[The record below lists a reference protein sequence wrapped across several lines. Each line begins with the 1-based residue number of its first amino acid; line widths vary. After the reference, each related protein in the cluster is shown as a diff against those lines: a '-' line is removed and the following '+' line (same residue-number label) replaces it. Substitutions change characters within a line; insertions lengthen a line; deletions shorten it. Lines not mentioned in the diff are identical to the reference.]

1 MKKILLSMIMLL
13 PFVYVLAQSSN
24 PQDDAKKKKI
34 DKIFELMGYVNIS
47 SLPGETDNYSGPLLG
62 GQIGG
67 QVKLGQFSERMAV
80 WGGAAFSMQGGKYKS
95 SYTGGGD
102 YGDGSLRLNY
112 LNFPI
117 TARYQA
123 KNGFFAEGGI
133 QPGILLSAKNKFN
146 YSGSNGSND
155 VKEQM
160 NTLDIGIPI
169 GVGYKFTENVGVSAR
184 FTPGITNINKS
195 ESTYEAPK
203 NRNMVFALGAT
214 YAF

>member
-1 MKKILLSMIMLL
+1 MKKILLSITMLL
-13 PFVYVLAQSSN
+13 PFVCVLAQN
-24 PQDDAKKKKI
+24 PSKEKDSKKKKI
-34 DKIFELMGYVNIS
+34 DKIFELMGFVNIS
-47 SLPGETDNYSGPLLG
+47 SLPGESDAYSGTLLG

-67 QVKLGQFSERMAV
+67 QVKLGQFSERLAV

-117 TARYQA
+117 TARYQT
-123 KNGFFAEGGI
+123 KSGFFAEGGI
-133 QPGILLSAKNKFN
+133 QPGLLLSAKNNFN
-146 YSGSNGSND
+146 YSGSSGSND
-155 VKEQM
+155 VKDQI
-160 NTLDIGIPI
+160 NSFDIGIPI
-169 GVGYKFTENVGVSAR
+169 GLGYKFTENIGVSAR

-203 NRNMVFALGAT
+203 NRNMVIALGAT

>member
-1 MKKILLSMIMLL
+1 MKKIILSITMLL
-13 PFVYVLAQSSN
+13 PFVCVLAQNST
-24 PQDDAKKKKI
+24 QQKDAKKKKI
-34 DKIFELMGYVNIS
+34 DKIFELLGFVNIS
-47 SLPGETDNYSGPLLG
+47 SLPGENDSYSGTLLG
-62 GQIGG
+62 AQIGG

-80 WGGAAFSMQGGKYKS
+80 WGGAAYSMQGGSYKS
-95 SYTGGGD
+95 SYSGGGD

-133 QPGILLSAKNKFN
+133 QPGLLLSAKNKFN
-146 YSGSNGSND
+146 YSGSSGSDD
-155 VKEQM
+155 VKDQI
-160 NTLDIGIPI
+160 NSFDIGIPI
-169 GVGYKFTENVGVSAR
+169 GLGYKFNDNIGVSAR

-195 ESTYEAPK
+195 QSTYEAPK
-203 NRNMVFALGAT
+203 NRNMVIALGAT